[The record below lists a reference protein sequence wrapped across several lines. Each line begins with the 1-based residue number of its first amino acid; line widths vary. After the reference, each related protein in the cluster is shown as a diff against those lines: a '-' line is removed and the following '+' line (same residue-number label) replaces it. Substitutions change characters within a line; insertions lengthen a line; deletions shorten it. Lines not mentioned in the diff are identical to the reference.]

1 MRLKI
6 IRRVNMMN
14 KKGFT
19 LVELL
24 AVIVIIAVIALITTP
39 IVLNVIQNSK
49 INAFKDTAYGLVVA
63 AGTYQ
68 AEKQALNQDTT
79 LLINYQ
85 TSTQAEKDVL
95 KTKGVL
101 PDAGEFRI
109 DENGKVT
116 LALWSDD
123 AHVCVVKAASEKE
136 ITVNESINNASD
148 CNIANMNN

>member
-1 MRLKI
+1 
-6 IRRVNMMN
+6 MN

-24 AVIVIIAVIALITTP
+24 AVIAIIAIIALITTP
-39 IVLNVIQNSK
+39 IILNVIQTSK
-49 INAFKDTAYGLVVA
+49 ENAFRDTAHGLVVA

-68 AEKQALNQDTT
+68 AEKQALNEDTT

-85 TSTQAEKDVL
+85 TSSDAEKDVL

-101 PDAGEFRI
+101 PDAGELSI

-123 AHVCVVKAASEKE
+123 AHVCVVKDASAKDIKINKNISSAASC
-136 ITVNESINNASD
+136 T
-148 CNIANMNN
+148 IANIDK